1 MLLLDIN
8 KFIADNDVK
17 EVTTANIMKAEKF
30 DDNGLF
36 SNYIFGLP
44 NSARWRSVF
53 GFISLNTQVLH
64 PLLYEIA
71 DRRASALLKFFTGE
85 ISLNPDTES
94 IEKNSLGYYGI
105 PFFIEHTEEICK
117 QLIEKNMVTD
127 AGIKLLRYIVKY
139 KAFAF
144 IDKLIVVPPQ
154 YRPVDIVRNKIEMTP
169 INSYY
174 SQIINDANVVRFS
187 TGNNLRS
194 VTLRIQKEVYQV
206 YQELTNL
213 IKGKQGIQR
222 SNLLGKI
229 MDFSARAVITGD
241 INIEPNTIGV
251 PEDIALTLLKPFV
264 THNLLFDFKDDLE
277 KAGVKATQLNIGRVI
292 DQVKEK
298 SNEVPAN
305 VKEVVINALKKAM
318 EGKVVLAKRDPCL
331 HRHSVRGMYMKLV
344 NDETFHIHPIICGPF
359 NADFDGDQMAIF
371 LPITS
376 TAQKLAKEKVLIGKD
391 CSSSKGDD
399 DLSFEFKKDVPLGIY
414 YLTADYKGP
423 KVVNPPTVNTV
434 EEAEAV
440 IFEHNDAA
448 FPVKYNGSV
457 TTAGRAIFEI
467 IVGMPCT
474 EQVNGKGAIKIL
486 RKLIGKVPSDE
497 IFHRAGLLARSACKI
512 PTIIGKTLDISIYRL
527 DDKFLKRKDEI
538 FSKGTEIP
546 ENLEKL
552 TQDVMKEFAD
562 TDNLIAD
569 FLASGAE
576 KKVGNIKAS
585 FVAKGYVANQDGEI
599 IPTPVKTATGQG
611 LNPSDYYVTSV
622 SGRSGLVDR
631 SQMTANSGYM
641 TRQFIYLAASI
652 VLDPAMK
659 GNHAFKPLRVN
670 VRDKY
675 MANGLYHRKLWNGQI
690 IENGEDYIGQKVDI
704 ISPVYWEPFKLGL
717 DCLPYDLYD
726 KLGSYNVGILAAQ
739 AVGERGAQ
747 LTMQTFHSTSSKGAA
762 NFLSAN
768 PDIKNV
774 CIQDKHDN
782 VIATVPIIV
791 TVPKEEILSNAS
803 GEMTFKSFTIE
814 SGKLKIVL
822 DLPYDFTLL
831 VNDPDDL
838 EDIGN
843 AFRIPYAKDIIFG
856 SMKNS
861 AGSTTGAVMQ
871 VQKLAQQTNITNPD
885 KLVELMYYNTLPGVP
900 MWAFEIF
907 VSQLFRNAKTPA
919 IPYRCDHKGEPLRV
933 GLKQVAVY
941 ENWRRGAAF
950 ENVSK
955 AFTTAVLT
963 DDNSFRIKSDLDDIV
978 NA

>member
-8 KFIADNDVK
+8 KFISDNDLK
-17 EVTTANIMKAEKF
+17 EVTTANIMRAEKF

-36 SNYIFGLP
+36 SNIIFGLP
-44 NSARWRSVF
+44 NSGKWRSAF
-53 GFISLNTQVLH
+53 GYISLNTQILH
-64 PLLYEIA
+64 PLLYEIG
-71 DRRASALLKFFTGE
+71 DRRASALLKFLDGE
-85 ISLNPDTES
+85 ISLNPDTG
-94 IEKNSLGYYGI
+94 ILEKNSLGFYGI
-105 PFFIEHTEEICK
+105 PFFIEHTEDICK
-117 QLIEKNMVTD
+117 QLIEKDMVTE
-127 AGIKLLRYIVKY
+127 AGVKLLRYIIKY

-144 IDKLIVVPPQ
+144 IDKLVVIPPQ

-174 SQIINDANVVRFS
+174 AQIINDANVVRFS
-187 TGNNLRS
+187 SGNNLRS
-194 VTLRIQKEVYQV
+194 VTLRIQKEVYNV

-251 PEDIALTLLKPFV
+251 PEHIALTLLKPFV
-264 THNLLFDFKDDLE
+264 THNLLFDFREDLE
-277 KAGVKATQLNIGRVI
+277 KTGMKATQLNIGRII
-292 DQVKEK
+292 DQVEKK

-318 EGKVVLAKRDPCL
+318 EGRVVLAKRDPCL
-331 HRHSVRGMYMKLV
+331 HRHSVRGMYMQLV
-344 NDETFHIHPIICGPF
+344 DDDTFHIHPIICDPF

-376 TAQKLAKEKVLIGKD
+376 TAQKLARDKMLIGRD
-391 CSSSKGDD
+391 YTSSKGDD
-399 DLSFEFKKDVPLGIY
+399 DLSFALKKDVALGVF

-423 KVVNPPTVNTV
+423 KIVNPPTVNTV

-448 FPVKYNGSV
+448 FPVRYKGQIKD
-457 TTAGRAIFEI
+457 AGKAIFEMTI
-467 IVGMPCT
+467 GVPCT
-474 EQVNGKGAIKIL
+474 EQLNKKKANKIFK
-486 RKLIGKVPSDE
+486 KLATQIPSE
-497 IFHRAGLLARSACKI
+497 ELFHRVGIMTRSACKI
-512 PTIIGKTLDISIYRL
+512 PTIIGKSLDISLYRL
-527 DDKFLKRKDEI
+527 KDEFLKKKEEI
-538 FSKGTEIP
+538 FAKGTEIP

-552 TQDVMKEFAD
+552 SAEVMKDFAAA
-562 TDNLIAD
+562 DNIISD
-569 FLASGAE
+569 FAASGAE
-576 KKVGNIKAS
+576 GKLGNIKAS
-585 FVAKGYVANQDGEI
+585 FIAKGYVANQDGEI
-599 IPTPVKTATGQG
+599 IPTPVKTSTGQG
-611 LNPSDYYVTSV
+611 LDPGEYYITSV

-641 TRQFIYLAASI
+641 TRQFIFLSASI
-652 VLDPAMK
+652 VLDPDMK

-670 VRDKY
+670 VRDEY
-675 MANGLYHRKLWNGQI
+675 MANGLYHRKLWNGKI
-690 IENGEDYIGQKVDI
+690 IEDGKEYIGQKVDI

-717 DCLPYDLYD
+717 DCLPYDLYE
-726 KLGSYNVGILAAQ
+726 KLDSYNVGILAAQ

-747 LTMQTFHSTSSKGAA
+747 LTMRTFHTTSSAGAA
-762 NFLSAN
+762 NFLAAN
-768 PDIKNV
+768 QDLKQV
-774 CIQDKHDN
+774 CVQDKHDN
-782 VIATVPIIV
+782 VIALTPIIV
-791 TVPKEEILSNAS
+791 TVPKDEILSDSN
-803 GEMTFKSFTIE
+803 GEMTFKGFTIE
-814 SGKLKIVL
+814 SGKLKIIL

-831 VNDPDDL
+831 INDPDEVEDL
-838 EDIGN
+838 GN
-843 AFRIPYAKDIIFG
+843 SFRIPYAKDIIFG

-871 VQKLAQQTNITNPD
+871 IQKLAQQTNITNPD

-907 VSQLFRNAKTPA
+907 VSQLFRNKDRPA
-919 IPYRCDHKGEPLRV
+919 IPYRCDHRGDPLRV

-955 AFTTAVLT
+955 AFTTAVLA
-963 DDNSFRIKSDLDDIV
+963 DDNSIKIKSDLDDIV
-978 NA
+978 SA